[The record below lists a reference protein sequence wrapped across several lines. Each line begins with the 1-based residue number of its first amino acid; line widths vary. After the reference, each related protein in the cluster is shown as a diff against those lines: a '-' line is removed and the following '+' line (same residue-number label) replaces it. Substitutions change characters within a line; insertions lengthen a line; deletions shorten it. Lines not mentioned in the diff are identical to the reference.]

1 MINLDQLR
9 IFQAV
14 AQTRSFTRAAEA
26 VHLTQ
31 PGISKHIKHM
41 EEYYGIPLFDR
52 LGRKVALTQ
61 AGEILLAASQEV
73 TVLIENAEQGIDDL
87 KGLRG
92 GKLVLGSSF
101 PIGVYI
107 LPRLL
112 AAFRESYP
120 AVEVV
125 LEISLSEKINAGIL
139 SNKLDLGLVTHR
151 LNDPR
156 LLSREFMTDQLVAI
170 FPVSH
175 RWEAKQ
181 HITPQDLLGE
191 TFIVAAQGAGTR
203 AVLEERLREKGLH
216 LEKVLDFGNLE
227 GVKHAVEAG
236 LGVSVQARSVV
247 RREIKN
253 GFLLVRPLA
262 EIDDS
267 LEYLYVRRKDKH
279 LSNAAQVFL
288 ALLRGG
294 GVMANGLQMPLQAG

>member
-1 MINLDQLR
+1 MINLSQLR

-31 PGISKHIKHM
+31 PGISKHVKQM

-52 LGRKVALTQ
+52 LGKKVALTQ
-61 AGEILLAASQEV
+61 AGEILFAASQEV
-73 TVLIENAEQGIDDL
+73 TVSIENAEQRIDDL

-92 GKLVLGSSF
+92 GKLVLGTSF

-107 LPRLL
+107 LPQVL

-125 LEISLSEKINAGIL
+125 LEISLSEKVNARIL
-139 SNKLDLGLVTHR
+139 SNRLDLGLVTHR
-151 LNDPR
+151 ANDSR
-156 LLSREFMTDQLVAI
+156 LLSQEFMTDQLVAI
-170 FPVSH
+170 FPVNHHWAAKH
-175 RWEAKQ
+175 RV
-181 HITPQDLLGE
+181 TPQDLLGE

-203 AVLEERLREKGLH
+203 AVLEERLHEKGPQLQN
-216 LEKVLDFGNLE
+216 LLDFGNLE

-236 LGVSVQARSVV
+236 LGVSIQARSVV
-247 RREIKN
+247 RREIAD
-253 GFLLVRPLA
+253 GCLLARPLA
-262 EIDDS
+262 DIDDS

-279 LSNAAQVFL
+279 LSNAAQAFL
-288 ALLRGG
+288 ALLRDYPASVAEG
-294 GVMANGLQMPLQAG
+294 